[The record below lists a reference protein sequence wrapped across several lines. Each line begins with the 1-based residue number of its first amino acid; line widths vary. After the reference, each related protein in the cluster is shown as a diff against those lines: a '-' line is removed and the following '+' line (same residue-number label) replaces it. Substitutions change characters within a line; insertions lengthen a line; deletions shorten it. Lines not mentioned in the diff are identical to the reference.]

1 MELGEFLNVLW
12 RRKWLIAAVTI
23 IAVGIAFVANLV
35 IQPVYTANALIR
47 VSSAPNPLSGRSAD
61 IDYIDRL
68 MNTYVIIVGTQQ
80 LLAEVRD
87 ELGLNLTSARLR
99 EMVGVKAIDE
109 TELIQ
114 ITVNNS
120 NPKTAADVA
129 NAVARTLIEKT
140 TALTE
145 SSSAS
150 AAILE
155 QVTQA
160 QQELNDLRAEYDK
173 LVTEQPSEAAR
184 IAEMGREIAIKQ
196 QNYEN
201 LLLQYDEA
209 RLSESVQLNSVSLI
223 ETAAPPT
230 SPTIP
235 RKTLNLVLGG
245 LLGLAG
251 GIGLVLL
258 LNNLD
263 TRVYSLSQVKNLV
276 NLPVLAELTHLPKG
290 QIRFSNMSALGREG
304 YQRLRSNIFAIQK
317 EGAGKTLVVT
327 SPENAEGKSTIVSN
341 LGMAMAQLGRN
352 VLIVDCDMRQP
363 SQHTLFRLPNE
374 IGLSTVLDR
383 KTSLQEAIQKT
394 DFPNLKIL
402 TSGPIPEDPTRL
414 LSATYTADV
423 VREMAGRYD
432 VVILDTPAM
441 LPVVDSTLLAPVVDG
456 VLMVVRRGQSHRDA
470 IAVAQTQLNEVQAN
484 LVGVVLNEAIVR
496 PSPYHTAPVKVTV

>member
-1 MELGEFLNVLW
+1 MELSEFLNVLW
-12 RRKWLIAAVTI
+12 RRKWLIAAVTA
-23 IAVGIAFVANLV
+23 IAIGIAFAANLL
-35 IQPVYTANALIR
+35 IKPVYTANALIR

-87 ELGLNLTSARLR
+87 ELGLNLSSARLR
-99 EMVGVKAIDE
+99 EMVEVKAIDE

-120 NPKTAADVA
+120 DPQIAADVA
-129 NAVARTLIEKT
+129 NAVALTLIQKT

-145 SSSAS
+145 STSAA

-160 QQELNDLRAEYDK
+160 QEELNNLRTEYDK
-173 LVTEQPSEAAR
+173 LVTEQPNEAAR
-184 IAEMGREIAIKQ
+184 IAEMGREIGIKQ

-209 RLSESVQLNSVSLI
+209 RLNESVQLNSVSLI
-223 ETAAPPT
+223 ETAGVPT

-235 RKTLNLVLGG
+235 RKTLNLALGG

-251 GIGLVLL
+251 GVGLALL

-276 NLPVLAELTHLPKG
+276 DLPVLSELAYLPKAE
-290 QIRFSNMSALGREG
+290 IRFPMMQPLGREG
-304 YQRLRSNIFAIQK
+304 YQRLRSNIFALQK
-317 EGAGKTLVVT
+317 KGPLKTLVVT

-341 LGMAMAQLGRN
+341 LGMAMSQLGRN

-363 SQHTLFRLPNE
+363 SQHALFNLPNE
-374 IGLSTVLDR
+374 IGLSTVLDK
-383 KTSLQEAIQKT
+383 KTSLQEAVQKT
-394 DFPNLKIL
+394 EFPNLKIL

-414 LSATYTADV
+414 LSAGYTAEV
-423 VREMAGRYD
+423 IREMAGRYD

-441 LPVVDSTLLAPVVDG
+441 LPVVDSTLLAPVADA
-456 VLMVVRRGQSHRDA
+456 VLMVVRRGKSHRDA
-470 IAVAQTQLNEVQAN
+470 IAVAHTQLTEVQAK
-484 LVGVVLNEAIVR
+484 LIGVVLNEALVR
-496 PSPYHTAPVKVTV
+496 PSPYHIAPVKVPV

>member
-12 RRKWLIAAVTI
+12 RRKWLIIAVTV
-23 IAVGIAFVANLV
+23 IAIGIAFVANLV
-35 IQPVYTANALIR
+35 IRPVYTANALIR

-87 ELGLNLTSARLR
+87 ELGLNLTTARLR

-120 NPKTAADVA
+120 DPKNAADIA
-129 NAVARTLIEKT
+129 NAVARLLIERT

-150 AAILE
+150 AAILQ
-155 QVTQA
+155 QVTEA
-160 QQELNDLRAEYDK
+160 QEELNTLRAEYDT
-173 LVTEQPSEAAR
+173 LVTEQPTEAAL
-184 IAEMGREIAIKQ
+184 IADMGREIAVKQ
-196 QNYEN
+196 ANYEN
-201 LLLQYDEA
+201 LLQQYDEA

-235 RKTLNLVLGG
+235 RKTLNLALGG

-251 GIGLVLL
+251 GIALVLL

-263 TRVYSLSQVKNLV
+263 TRVYSLSQVKSLV
-276 NLPVLAELTHLPKG
+276 NLPVMAELSHLPKN
-290 QIRFSNMSALGREG
+290 QMSFPNMQALGREG
-304 YQRLRSNIFAIQK
+304 YQRLRSNIFALQK
-317 EGAGKTLVVT
+317 EGAVKTVVVT

-352 VLIVDCDMRQP
+352 VLVVDCDMRQP
-363 SQHTLFRLPNE
+363 SQHALFNLTNE
-374 IGLSTVLDR
+374 IGLSTVLEK
-383 KTSLQEAIQKT
+383 KTSLQEAVQKT
-394 DFPNLKIL
+394 ELPNLKVL

-414 LSATYTADV
+414 LSAVYTAEV
-423 VREMAGRYD
+423 IREMAGRYD
-432 VVILDTPAM
+432 VVILDTPAL
-441 LPVVDSTLLAPVVDG
+441 LPVVDSSLLAPVADAAI
-456 VLMVVRRGQSHRDA
+456 MVVRRGKSHRDA
-470 IAVAQTQLNEVQAN
+470 IAVAHTQLNEVQAK
-484 LVGVVLNEAIVR
+484 LVGVVLNEALVR
-496 PSPYHTAPVKVTV
+496 PSPYHTAAVKVPV